1 MNIRNI
7 VVKVVKV
14 VILFFFA
21 LSIPQNVYAMPE
33 GIWTSHDTKQYRLW
47 ETLHGQG
54 VEKSEKRVKEASL
67 EKWRIDSHIEM
78 LKASK
83 KSRDVLIDSQG
94 ITFKSDVP
102 ITKIQAVSKEKKYA
116 EFKPIFSYIYFQ
128 DIIDYSLEMAA
139 GRKLTILF
147 FTNWYKEGEETVAFS
162 IECHIPEKVE
172 IIPLNQEE
180 ASKLFPV
187 AEAKPEE

>member
-1 MNIRNI
+1 MKNRIFL
-7 VVKVVKV
+7 V

-54 VEKSEKRVKEASL
+54 VEKSEKRVKEANL

-78 LKASK
+78 LKESK
-83 KSRDVLIDSQG
+83 KSRDTLIDSQG
-94 ITFKSDVP
+94 IAFKSDVP
-102 ITKIQAVSKEKKYA
+102 ITKIQVVSKEKKYA
-116 EFKPIFSYIYFQ
+116 EFSPLFSYIYFQ
-128 DIIDYSLEMAA
+128 DIIDYSLERAA
-139 GRKLTILF
+139 DKKLTILF
-147 FTNWYKEGEETVAFS
+147 FTDWYKEEEETVAFS
-162 IECHIPEKVE
+162 IECIVPEKVE
-172 IIPLNQEE
+172 VIPLNQEE
-180 ASKLFPV
+180 ARKLFPV

>member
-1 MNIRNI
+1 MKNRNFLI
-7 VVKVVKV
+7 
-14 VILFFFA
+14 VILLCILVVA
-21 LSIPQNVYAMPE
+21 ITTNVYAMPE

-78 LKASK
+78 LKESK
-83 KSRDVLIDSQG
+83 KSRDTLIDSQG
-94 ITFKSDVP
+94 IAFKSDVP
-102 ITKIQAVSKEKKYA
+102 ITKIQVVSKEKKYA
-116 EFKPIFSYIYFQ
+116 EFSPLFSYIYFQ
-128 DIIDYSLEMAA
+128 DIIDYSFERAA

-147 FTNWYKEGEETVAFS
+147 FTDWYKEEEETVAFS
-162 IECHIPEKVE
+162 IECIVPEKVE
-172 IIPLNQEE
+172 VIPLNQEE
-180 ASKLFPV
+180 ARKMFPV

>member
-1 MNIRNI
+1 MRNRSFFVII
-7 VVKVVKV
+7 VLF
-14 VILFFFA
+14 ILA
-21 LSIPQNVYAMPE
+21 VSVTTKVYAMPE
-33 GIWTSHDTKQYRLW
+33 GIWTSYDTKQYRLF
-47 ETLHGQG
+47 EALNGKGLKKTD
-54 VEKSEKRVKEASL
+54 KEMNQMNL

-78 LKASK
+78 LKESK
-83 KSRDVLIDSQG
+83 KSRDTLIDSQG

-102 ITKIQAVSKEKKYA
+102 ITKIQVVSKDKKYA
-116 EFKPIFSYIYFQ
+116 EFSPLFSYIYFQ
-128 DIIDYSLEMAA
+128 DIIDYSLERAA

-147 FTNWYKEGEETVAFS
+147 FTNLYKEGEETVAFS
-162 IECHIPEKVE
+162 IECIVPEKVE

>member
-1 MNIRNI
+1 MRNRSFLVII
-7 VVKVVKV
+7 VLF
-14 VILFFFA
+14 ILA
-21 LSIPQNVYAMPE
+21 VSVTTKVYAMPE
-33 GIWTSHDTKQYRLW
+33 GIWTSRDTKQYRLW
-47 ETLHGQG
+47 ETLN
-54 VEKSEKRVKEASL
+54 EKGLKKTDKEMAKANL

-78 LKASK
+78 IKASK

-94 ITFKSDVP
+94 LAFKSDVP
-102 ITKIQAVSKEKKYA
+102 ITKIQVVSKEKKYA
-116 EFKPIFSYIYFQ
+116 EFSPLFSYIYFQ
-128 DIIDYSLEMAA
+128 DIIDYSLERAA

-147 FTNWYKEGEETVAFS
+147 FTNLYKEGEETVAFS
-162 IECHIPEKVE
+162 IECIVPEKVE

>member
-1 MNIRNI
+1 MKNRIFL
-7 VVKVVKV
+7 V
-14 VILFFFA
+14 VILLCLFA
-21 LSIPQNVYAMPE
+21 LAIPTIVYAMPE

-47 ETLHGQG
+47 ETLNENGLQ
-54 VEKSEKRVKEASL
+54 KTDKEMAKANL

-78 LKASK
+78 LKESK
-83 KSRDVLIDSQG
+83 KSRDTLIDSQG

-102 ITKIQAVSKEKKYA
+102 IIKIEVVSREKKYA

-147 FTNWYKEGEETVAFS
+147 FTNCYKEGEETVAFS
-162 IECHIPEKVE
+162 TECIIPEKVE

-180 ASKLFPV
+180 ASRLFPV

>member
-1 MNIRNI
+1 MKNRIFL
-7 VVKVVKV
+7 V
-14 VILFFFA
+14 VILLCILVVA
-21 LSIPQNVYAMPE
+21 ITTNVYAMPE

-78 LKASK
+78 LKESK
-83 KSRDVLIDSQG
+83 KSRDTLIDSQG

-102 ITKIQAVSKEKKYA
+102 ITKIQVVSKEKKYA
-116 EFKPIFSYIYFQ
+116 EFEPLFSYIYFQ
-128 DIIDYSLEMAA
+128 DIIDYSTERAA
-139 GRKLTILF
+139 GKNLTILF
-147 FTNWYKEGEETVAFS
+147 LSSWYEKNKEYVAFS

-180 ASKLFPV
+180 ARKLFPM
-187 AEAKPEE
+187 AEDKPEE

>member
-1 MNIRNI
+1 MKNRI
-7 VVKVVKV
+7 
-14 VILFFFA
+14 VILLCLLA
-21 LSIPQNVYAMPE
+21 VAITTNVYAMPE

-78 LKASK
+78 LRETNQSK
-83 KSRDVLIDSQG
+83 DVLIDSQG
-94 ITFKSDVP
+94 IAFKSDVP
-102 ITKIQAVSKEKKYA
+102 ISKIRVISANKEYA
-116 EFKPIFSYIYFQ
+116 EFEPLFSYVYFQ
-128 DIIDYSLEMAA
+128 DIIDYSTERAA
-139 GRKLTILF
+139 GKNLTILF
-147 FTNWYKEGEETVAFS
+147 LSSCYEKNKELVAFS
-162 IECHIPEKVE
+162 TECIIPEKVE

>member
-1 MNIRNI
+1 MKNRIFL
-7 VVKVVKV
+7 V

-21 LSIPQNVYAMPE
+21 LAIPQNVYAMPE

-54 VEKSEKRVKEASL
+54 VEKSEKRVKEANL

-78 LKASK
+78 LKESK
-83 KSRDVLIDSQG
+83 KSRDTLIDSQG

-102 ITKIQAVSKEKKYA
+102 ITKIQVVSKEKKYA
-116 EFKPIFSYIYFQ
+116 EFSPLFSYIYFQ
-128 DIIDYSLEMAA
+128 DIIDYSFERAT
-139 GRKLTILF
+139 GKKLTILF
-147 FTNWYKEGEETVAFS
+147 FTDWYKEEEEMVAFS
-162 IECHIPEKVE
+162 IECIVPEKVE

-180 ASKLFPV
+180 ARKMFPV
-187 AEAKPEE
+187 AEDKPEE

>member
-1 MNIRNI
+1 MKNRIFL
-7 VVKVVKV
+7 V

-21 LSIPQNVYAMPE
+21 LAIPQNVYAMPE

-54 VEKSEKRVKEASL
+54 VEKSEKRVKEANL

-78 LKASK
+78 LKESK
-83 KSRDVLIDSQG
+83 KSRDTLIDSQG

-102 ITKIQAVSKEKKYA
+102 ITKIQVVSKEKKYA
-116 EFKPIFSYIYFQ
+116 EFEPLFSYVYFQ
-128 DIIDYSLEMAA
+128 DIIDYSTERAA
-139 GRKLTILF
+139 GKNLTILF
-147 FTNWYKEGEETVAFS
+147 LSSCYEKNKELVAFS

>member
-7 VVKVVKV
+7 VVKV

-21 LSIPQNVYAMPE
+21 LAIPQNVYAMPE

-47 ETLHGQG
+47 ETLQGQG
-54 VEKSEKRVKEASL
+54 GVKSEKRVKEANL

-78 LKASK
+78 LRETNKPK
-83 KSRDVLIDSQG
+83 DTLIDSQG
-94 ITFKSDVP
+94 VAFKSDVP
-102 ITKIQAVSKEKKYA
+102 ISKIRVISPNKEYA
-116 EFKPIFSYIYFQ
+116 EFEPLFSYVYFQ
-128 DIIDYSLEMAA
+128 DIIDYSIERAA
-139 GRKLTILF
+139 GKNLTILF
-147 FTNWYKEGEETVAFS
+147 LSSWYEKNKELVAFS

-180 ASKLFPV
+180 ARKMFPV